1 MVERYKYMYVHLKK
15 FFLGMPT
22 AVLEVLEI
30 PQFEIFLMAMR
41 GNKEKKNENQQ
52 TNKQWNCS
60 N

>member
-1 MVERYKYMYVHLKK
+1 MTISMVERRYKYMYVHLKK

-41 GNKEKKNENQQ
+41 GNKEKK
-52 TNKQWNCS
+52 K
-60 N
+60 

>member
-1 MVERYKYMYVHLKK
+1 MVERRYKYMYVHLKK

-41 GNKEKKNENQQ
+41 GNKEKKMKP
-52 TNKQWNCS
+52 TNKQTMEL
-60 N
+60 